1 MDIRQTLLLLEDDS
15 QRCSVTGVSEQSI
28 VAGRTEVGLRARAN
42 DGGAVALERAA
53 RQVQEVGRAYV
64 DGGRIVVD
72 HDVVETSGG
81 TTRAGDADADRRA
94 EIDHGVAH
102 ADEGIVTDEQSG
114 RQSFKTDAVE
124 NSGDETNGR
133 LRGDTVD
140 CAGFDVGI
148 FDEQVTG
155 SGGKVNENAVA
166 VTGGV
171 VSLTVDVAVLDVQS
185 FTGEPANS
193 IEARAG
199 AVDGN
204 ITEIDHIICSGVN
217 DDTGCTS
224 IENSGER
231 AVAVERDGLGNR
243 HHTETARVEN

>member
-81 TTRAGDADADRRA
+81 TTRAGDADTDRRA

-102 ADEGIVTDEQSG
+102 ADEGVVADDQSG
-114 RQSFKTDAVE
+114 RQSFKTDAIQ
-124 NSGDETNGR
+124 NAGYETNRR
-133 LRGDTVD
+133 LRGDAID
-140 CAGFDVGI
+140 CARLDVGV
-148 FDEQVTG
+148 FDEQVAG
-155 SGGKVNENAVA
+155 SSCQVNENAVA
-166 VTGGV
+166 VSGGV
-171 VSLTVDVAVLDVQS
+171 VSLAIDIAVFYVEG
-185 FTGEPANS
+185 FTGEKANS

-199 AVDGN
+199 AIDGDVAN
-204 ITEIDHIICSGVN
+204 IDHIIRARVN
-217 DDTGCTS
+217 DDAG
-224 IENSGER
+224 
-231 AVAVERDGLGNR
+231 
-243 HHTETARVEN
+243 